1 MSFNHKMRKDYVVS
15 LTDTFM
21 KQCRSFTLALSGS
34 SVEVDVA
41 YLVSVSRRLMLSNP
55 SFGQD
60 FLPSQVL
67 VTPQTVARG
76 LHIAAHYLAY
86 EMQQRTGTVAPL
98 AFPSEFMLTVD
109 ALRQPREAE
118 RRLVQSGLLFVGDV
132 ASADAVELRSALRHV
147 NFVRA
152 VIGRMSARGLLS
164 ASTQSWPRKLPVA
177 LAPAEG
183 NCVSNHPMLDI
194 SAAELGLPAAKTRR
208 LGEAGLDTV
217 GTLARAGY
225 GEILRIGNIGHVSL
239 NAIEDALAGI
249 GLRPGCVTT

>member
-1 MSFNHKMRKDYVVS
+1 MSFNHKMRKDYIVS
-15 LTDTFM
+15 LTDAYM
-21 KQCRSFTLALSGS
+21 KQCRSFTLELSGS
-34 SVEVDVA
+34 SIHVDVA
-41 YLVSVSRRLMLSNP
+41 YLASISRRLMLSNP

-67 VTPQTVARG
+67 VTPQTVGRG
-76 LHIAAHYLAY
+76 LHIAAYYLAY

-109 ALRQPREAE
+109 ALKLPREAE

-152 VIGRMSARGLLS
+152 VVGRLSARGLLP
-164 ASTQSWPRKLPVA
+164 ASTQSWPRELPVA
-177 LAPAEG
+177 LTPTEG
-183 NCVSNHPMLDI
+183 NSVSNHPMLDI
-194 SAAELGLPAAKTRR
+194 SVAELGLPAAKARR
-208 LGEAGLDTV
+208 LADAGIATIRS
-217 GTLARAGY
+217 LARAGSA
-225 GEILRIGNIGHVSL
+225 ELLRISNIGHVSF

-249 GLRPGCVTT
+249 GLRPGEYA